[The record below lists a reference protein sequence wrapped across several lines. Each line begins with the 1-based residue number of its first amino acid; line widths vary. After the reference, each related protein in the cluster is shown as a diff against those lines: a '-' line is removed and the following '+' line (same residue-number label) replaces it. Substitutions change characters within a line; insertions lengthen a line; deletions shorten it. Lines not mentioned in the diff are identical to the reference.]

1 MWCNPS
7 FDPLE
12 LLDVGGSQSH
22 QNSRHVFYNN
32 FHGIV
37 LVHDLTNRKSQLNL
51 EKWLAEVFQ
60 RFGLFTSIVLWRTA
74 VHQCFPNHAK
84 CVTETRYLTDR

>member
-1 MWCNPS
+1 MP
-7 FDPLE
+7 E

-22 QNSRHVFYNN
+22 RNSRHVFYNN
-32 FHGIV
+32 FHGII

-60 RFGLFTSIVLWRTA
+60 RFKLYILSVCYIPITPT
-74 VHQCFPNHAK
+74 
-84 CVTETRYLTDR
+84 

>member
-1 MWCNPS
+1 MITKSLGSGIKSLSCWPC
-7 FDPLE
+7 DVILLLTPLE

-60 RFGLFTSIVLWRTA
+60 RFGLFTSIVL
-74 VHQCFPNHAK
+74 
-84 CVTETRYLTDR
+84 